1 MNLEVTDC
9 ECCNELTYHVSFD
22 ADEVWFDKEEKQVVA
37 SLTEVEMTKLY
48 FMLKEHK
55 CQ

>member
-9 ECCNELTYHVSFD
+9 ECCDELTYHVSFELD
-22 ADEVWFDKEEKQVVA
+22 SVWLDKDDDTVVV

-55 CQ
+55 CK